1 MHMCVV
7 AAPRRHCTHVHA
19 RLFIPNATRHFAV
32 VSRQS
37 SDCVHLKAISAMW
50 LLNTQTLK
58 LEAFLGKIPSY
69 AILSHRWEDEELSF
83 GDVTPEYQHLK
94 SYQKVKAFCEE
105 AARNNFQYVW
115 VDTCCIDK
123 KSSAELG
130 EAINSMYMWY
140 ERADICYAYLCDVQ
154 GNRGIAESSWFTRG
168 WTLQELLAPT
178 SLQFYDSRWSPIASK
193 HELSAELEA
202 ITGIPQLALYTF
214 RHDDFC
220 VAEKMAWAASRQTTR
235 EEDSA
240 YCLLGLFNVNMP
252 LLYGEGSKAFLRFQE
267 EIMKVSTDLSILL
280 WQGRASPMNGML
292 AAAPSSFKKDGRNP
306 LNLPRHKILF
316 NITRGWT
323 TNNAGTDLQ
332 LHVYPY
338 LLTRDT
344 NKIFLAYVH
353 KVDSLWR
360 GEYGIFLEELRGI
373 KSQAMPVYRRVSVD
387 GDAWIKFELP
397 HQTARYLGSLRQ
409 VFITRQAPRNYCK
422 ANGIRE
428 IRVALGLPL
437 SATCTAR
444 YGLIADHYRAL
455 KDAPA
460 LSGMD
465 QTKSHYAFKIAPPTD
480 LTLLGHVVITLAP
493 GVEIFVGFG
502 LDRTFCAA
510 CIVLPLCTKLY
521 EDGLTAHAVSLGCDE
536 LTHVPDKHHGR
547 EQNSERS
554 CEFFRFSC
562 APGYIASSSNLDCM
576 GIHVELNLG
585 FFEQFQIEVRLDDER
600 FLQHYFPGKAATIS
614 PENTA
619 LWEDSI
625 ALQEKL
631 DAARRRLLGWM

>member
-1 MHMCVV
+1 
-7 AAPRRHCTHVHA
+7 
-19 RLFIPNATRHFAV
+19 
-32 VSRQS
+32 
-37 SDCVHLKAISAMW
+37 MW

-94 SYQKVKAFCEE
+94 GYQKVKAFCEE
-105 AARNNFQYVW
+105 AEKNDFQYVW

-140 ERADICYAYLCDVQ
+140 ERADICYAYLCDIQ

-178 SLQFYDSRWSPIASK
+178 SLQFYDSRWSPIASRY
-193 HELSAELEA
+193 ELSAELEV
-202 ITGIPQLALYTF
+202 ITGIPQLALRSF

-220 VAEKMAWAASRQTTR
+220 VAEKMAWAARRQTTR

-292 AAAPSSFKKDGRNP
+292 AAAPSSFKKDGRIP
-306 LNLPRHKILF
+306 LNLPRHKTLF

-338 LLTRDT
+338 LFTRET
-344 NKIFLAYVH
+344 NKIFLACVH
-353 KVDSLWR
+353 EINNLWHA
-360 GEYGIFLEELRGI
+360 EYGIFLEELNGPE
-373 KSQAMPVYRRVSVD
+373 SQVMPVYRRVSVD
-387 GDAWIKFELP
+387 GDAWIKIELP
-397 HQTARYLGSLRQ
+397 HRNARRLGSLRQ
-409 VFITRQAPRNYCK
+409 VFITRHAPVNYRK
-422 ANGIRE
+422 ANGIRG
-428 IRVALGLPL
+428 IRVALELPL

-455 KDAPA
+455 KDGPA
-460 LSGMD
+460 LPELE
-465 QTKSHYAFKIAPPTD
+465 QTTSKCIFRIAPPTD
-480 LTLLGHVVITLAP
+480 LNLFGHVVIKLAP

-502 LDRTFCAA
+502 LDRTFCAT

-521 EDGLTAHAVSLGCDE
+521 QQGLTAHGVSLGCDE
-536 LTHVPDKHHGR
+536 LTHVPEDKHRGR
-547 EQNSERS
+547 EHNSDRT
-554 CEFFRFSC
+554 CEIFWLSC
-562 APGYIASSSNLDCM
+562 AEGHTESFSDFDRIGIQLKMNLD
-576 GIHVELNLG
+576 
-585 FFEQFQIEVRLDDER
+585 FREQFQIEVRLDGEK
-600 FLQHYFPGKAATIS
+600 FLQHYFPGKAATVS
-614 PENTA
+614 QQNMA
-619 LWEDSI
+619 LREDSI
-625 ALQEKL
+625 ALQDKF
-631 DAARRRLLGWM
+631 DAARKRLLGWV